1 MNRLII
7 IDSSKCTGCCMCQI
21 ACSIHRNGQCEPSLA
36 RILIW
41 RDEKAGLFIPMTCRQ
56 CADPPCAA
64 ACLMNVISKDDES
77 GVTIRN
83 LEGCI
88 SCRVC
93 QVACPFDACSYN
105 YLHDWVENCDQ
116 CGGDPQC
123 VKYCP
128 YGALQYADLADIMDS
143 VRDAE
148 SKRRL
153 LPWLIDKRSMQ

>member
-7 IDSSKCTGCCMCQI
+7 IDSNKCTGCGLCQM
-21 ACSIHRNGQCEPSLA
+21 ACSIHRNGQCEASLA
-36 RILIW
+36 RILIY
-41 RDEKAGLFIPMTCRQ
+41 RDEKAGIFIPMTCRQ
-56 CADPPCAA
+56 CTDPPCAA
-64 ACLMNVISKDDES
+64 ACLMNVISKDYAT
-77 GVTIRN
+77 GITIRN

-93 QVACPFDACSYN
+93 QVACPFDASIFN
-105 YLHDWVENCDQ
+105 YLQDRVENCDQ

-128 YGALQYADLADIMDS
+128 YGALKYSDLTDHMDL

-148 SKRRL
+148 AKHRL
-153 LPWLIDKRSMQ
+153 LP